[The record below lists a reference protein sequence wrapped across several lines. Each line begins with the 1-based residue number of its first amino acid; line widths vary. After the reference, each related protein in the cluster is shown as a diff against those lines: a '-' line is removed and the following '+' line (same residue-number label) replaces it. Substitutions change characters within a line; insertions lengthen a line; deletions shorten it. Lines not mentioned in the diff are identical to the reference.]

1 MLRRFSINFAL
12 FSMAL
17 DALLILLA
25 LTAASQLRPY
35 LSFLPYAADVRM
47 PMELPVL
54 LYPLFSLI
62 WLLVF
67 TMMSVYDGKRNL
79 RMTDEITS
87 VSLGSL
93 LAGVSLA
100 GLLYFSYRD
109 VSRVL
114 FLAFVLLAILML
126 VGWRILVR
134 VYFRYLNSQTAAQKK
149 VLIVGAGQIGRQVEE
164 KINAHAYFGISVA
177 GYLDD
182 DLQKRRRDASILGCL
197 DEARSIVVSRQI
209 DDVIIALPS
218 RAYDK
223 INCLV
228 NDLYDLPVTVRVV
241 PEYYD
246 RALVHARLE
255 ELAGIPMLD
264 LRAPA
269 LTDYQRLVKR
279 GFDLFFSIL
288 ILPLS
293 LILMG
298 LIALLIRLEGP
309 GPILFRQKRVGEN
322 SRQFEMLKF
331 RTMVA
336 NAEELRHLV
345 EETDPD
351 GKLIHKK
358 PGDPRVTRVGR
369 FLRRTSLDELPQLFN
384 VLKGDMSWI
393 GPRPELPYLVER
405 YEPWQ
410 RKRLAVPPG
419 ITGWWQVN
427 GRSDRPM
434 HLYTQDDLYYV
445 ENYSLLL
452 DVQILLK
459 TIGVVLRGRGAF

>member
-1 MLRRFSINFAL
+1 MLRRFSVNFAL
-12 FSMAL
+12 FSMAM
-17 DALLILLA
+17 DALLILISLN
-25 LTAASQLRPY
+25 AASQLRPY
-35 LSFLPYAADVRM
+35 LSFLPYATDVRK
-47 PMELPVL
+47 PMELPFL
-54 LYPLFSLI
+54 IYPLFPVFWI
-62 WLLVF
+62 IVF
-67 TMMSVYDGKRNL
+67 TLMSVYDGKRNL
-79 RMTDEITS
+79 RVTDEMTS
-87 VSLGSL
+87 VVMGSL
-93 LAGVSLA
+93 FAGVSLA

-114 FLAFVLLAILML
+114 FLVFVLLAIFML
-126 VGWRILVR
+126 VSWRILAR
-134 VYFRYLNSQTAAQKK
+134 MYFRFLTRQTTAQKK
-149 VLIVGAGQIGRQVEE
+149 VLIVGAGLIGRQVEE

-182 DLQKRRRDASILGCL
+182 DIQKRQQDASILGPL
-197 DEARSIVVSRQI
+197 DDARSIVISHQI

-223 INCLV
+223 INNLV

-246 RALVHARLE
+246 RALVHARIE

-269 LTDYQRLVKR
+269 LTDYQRLIKR
-279 GFDLFFSIL
+279 GFDLIFSVL
-288 ILPLS
+288 FLPLS
-293 LILMG
+293 MVIMG
-298 LIALLIRLEGP
+298 IVALLIRLESP

-322 SRQFEMLKF
+322 GRCFEMYKF

-345 EETDPD
+345 EITDSE
-351 GKLIHKK
+351 GRLIHKK
-358 PGDPRVTRVGR
+358 RDDPRVTRIGR

-384 VLKGDMSWI
+384 VLRGDMSWI

-427 GRSDRPM
+427 GRSDKPM
-434 HLYTQDDLYYV
+434 HLYTKDDLYYV

-452 DVQILLK
+452 DLQILLK
-459 TIGVVLRGRGAF
+459 TIGVVLRGKGAF